1 MKKML
6 FVFIICLMGLS
17 LSAQKDEKPFEDKP
31 ANFALVDFA
40 ANHSGDGYV
49 CIVKYSNGKVYSL
62 DKTLNMIVKEG
73 HLINQDDMDAQKFKI
88 LDYFNEMGFDFVNI
102 VYESS
107 FLDSH
112 YTVAL
117 REKYPSLCFYFKR
130 KGI

>member
-1 MKKML
+1 M
-6 FVFIICLMGLS
+6 
-17 LSAQKDEKPFEDKP
+17 
-31 ANFALVDFA
+31 
-40 ANHSGDGYV
+40 
-49 CIVKYSNGKVYSL
+49 
-62 DKTLNMIVKEG
+62 TVKEG

>member
-1 MKKML
+1 M
-6 FVFIICLMGLS
+6 VCLIGLS
-17 LSAQKDEKPFEDKP
+17 LSAQKDEKPSEDKP
-31 ANFALVDFA
+31 ANFALVDLA

-62 DKTLNMIVKEG
+62 DKTLNMTVKEG
-73 HLINQDDMDAQKFKI
+73 YLINQDDMDAQKFKI
-88 LDYFNEMGFDFVNI
+88 LDYFNEKGFDFVNI

-130 KGI
+130 KVI